1 MTARR
6 VVVTGLGPV
15 TPVGVGAKDFHVG
28 QLDGRSGVRT
38 ISRFDA
44 TPLPVRIAGEV
55 DLPDHLAL
63 SRRERAA
70 TDRCTQLGA
79 AAAALAI
86 EDSGLDLAVEDP
98 TRIGVSI
105 GTGCGGATSIEESSR
120 AFLDRGLS
128 AVPARFVPMSM
139 ANSTA
144 AWVAIHH
151 GLTGPCTTSVTACAS
166 GAESLVAAHQM
177 IMAGEADVVL
187 AGGAEAPLTP
197 MIVASFARMK
207 ALSTRNDEPERASRP
222 FGADRDGFVLSEG
235 AAVLVLESA
244 EHAAARGAVPLAEFR
259 GYGRSGDAHHIV
271 APNPDGTSAAR
282 AVTAA
287 LRSARLTPED
297 VSYVNAHGT
306 GTPFNDAAE
315 ARALRLALGTAAAG
329 IPVSATKSMTGH
341 SLGAAG
347 AIEAV
352 AAIQALGLGTLPPTA
367 NLDSLDPEIGLDVI
381 GAEPR
386 EAESTAV
393 LSNSF
398 AFGGHNVVLA
408 FGRPGRD

>member
-1 MTARR
+1 
-6 VVVTGLGPV
+6 
-15 TPVGVGAKDFHVG
+15 
-28 QLDGRSGVRT
+28 
-38 ISRFDA
+38 
-44 TPLPVRIAGEV
+44 
-55 DLPDHLAL
+55 
-63 SRRERAA
+63 
-70 TDRCTQLGA
+70 
-79 AAAALAI
+79 
-86 EDSGLDLAVEDP
+86 
-98 TRIGVSI
+98 
-105 GTGCGGATSIEESSR
+105 
-120 AFLDRGLS
+120 
-128 AVPARFVPMSM
+128 
-139 ANSTA
+139 
-144 AWVAIHH
+144 
-151 GLTGPCTTSVTACAS
+151 
-166 GAESLVAAHQM
+166 
-177 IMAGEADVVL
+177 
-187 AGGAEAPLTP
+187 
-197 MIVASFARMK
+197 
-207 ALSTRNDEPERASRP
+207 
-222 FGADRDGFVLSEG
+222 
-235 AAVLVLESA
+235 VLVLESA
-244 EHAAARGAVPLAEFR
+244 DHAAARGAVPLAEFR